1 VGVSEAAG
9 NDGADNPQT
18 QTAPSCF
25 PDRSRTDPVRSQEV
39 PRLVLLSANSRLIN
53 ASNVKDLVK
62 EISPFI
68 PRPVKDLLSRLKPP
82 TIQELAALENI
93 DCKDMVVYILIGD
106 VANPGDD
113 KGEFAYAG
121 SATEVGKGYHR
132 RLVEY
137 ARNHQL

>member
-1 VGVSEAAG
+1 MEQIIPKPRPFPRAF
-9 NDGADNPQT
+9 
-18 QTAPSCF
+18 QTALE
-25 PDRSRTDPVRSQEV
+25 QI
-39 PRLVLLSANSRLIN
+39 LSGLKKYQDWYCCRQTRELIN

-82 TIQELAALENI
+82 TIQDLAALENI
-93 DCKDMVVYILIGD
+93 DCEDMVVYIPIGD
-106 VANPGDD
+106 VANPGDG

>member
-18 QTAPSCF
+18 QTVPSCF
-25 PDRSRTDPVRSQEV
+25 PDRSEQI
-39 PRLVLLSANSRLIN
+39 LSGLKKYQDWYCCRQIRELIN

-82 TIQELAALENI
+82 TLQELAALENI

-113 KGEFAYAG
+113 KGEFAYAR
-121 SATEVGKGYHR
+121 SATEVGKGYHW

>member
-1 VGVSEAAG
+1 MEQIISKPRPFPRAF
-9 NDGADNPQT
+9 
-18 QTAPSCF
+18 QTALE
-25 PDRSRTDPVRSQEV
+25 QI
-39 PRLVLLSANSRLIN
+39 LSGLKKYQDWYCCRQTRELIN

-62 EISPFI
+62 EISPFF

-93 DCKDMVVYILIGD
+93 DCKDMVVYILIGN
-106 VANPGDD
+106 VANLGDD